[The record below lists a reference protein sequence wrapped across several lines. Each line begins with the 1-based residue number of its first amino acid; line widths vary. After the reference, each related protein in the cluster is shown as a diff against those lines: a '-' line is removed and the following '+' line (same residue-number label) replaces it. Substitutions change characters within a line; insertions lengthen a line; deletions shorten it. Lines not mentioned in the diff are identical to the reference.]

1 MRSDNFRLI
10 AEVAKRRPL
19 WDTNMAMSCR
29 KDEFLTQWAG
39 VAHHMQLDILT
50 CKKRFKTLRDS
61 YRAEVRKIQ
70 QKRISMSNWPYF
82 RALEF
87 LRHIFDPQCLIPFP
101 PEPYDGSSELGDS
114 YELSGLGDF
123 SIDVDVDLDNDDS
136 VDFEI
141 IGDIFKRE
149 SAERQDSGSDL
160 GSVTRQQQ
168 ADSST
173 ATKLPSSD
181 PELSPRLLS
190 PLHLPPNHA
199 SLPRP
204 PPPSKRCRRR
214 KTSSSCDGPISSG
227 YSSGHQNMA
236 KVAASVVDSAMKE
249 DSDYSFLVSLMP
261 HLKSLSTMNNLRFRM
276 EANRLLMDLN
286 REELQG
292 QREQERERGLSGP
305 IGLPR
310 LTPAPDSSFA
320 TQQDQQHQ
328 QHFSNSNSSYLYDH
342 EKHNGRVPSPSS
354 SGYVDIS
361 MVECDVKI
369 ENEPLL

>member
-19 WDTNMAMSCR
+19 WDTNMAMACR
-29 KDEFLTQWAG
+29 KDEFLTQWAC
-39 VAHHMQLDILT
+39 VAHHMQLDIIT

-87 LRHIFDPQCLIPFP
+87 LRHIFDPQCLVPFP
-101 PEPYDGSSELGDS
+101 PEPFDNGAELADNYD
-114 YELSGLGDF
+114 LSGLGDF

-136 VDFEI
+136 VDFEV

-149 SAERQDSGSDL
+149 PSERQDSGSDL

-173 ATKLPSSD
+173 ANKLPNSD

-227 YSSGHQNMA
+227 YSSSHQDMSKA
-236 KVAASVVDSAMKE
+236 AAVADAAMKD

-261 HLKSLSTMNNLRFRM
+261 HLKSLSTMNNLKFRV
-276 EANRLLMDLN
+276 EVNRLLMELN
-286 REELQG
+286 REELQR
-292 QREQERERGLSGP
+292 QPQERGLGGP
-305 IGLPR
+305 NGLPK

-320 TQQDQQHQ
+320 TQQDQQHL
-328 QHFSNSNSSYLYDH
+328 SNSSYHYGN
-342 EKHNGRVPSPSS
+342 ENHNGSVPSPSS

-361 MVECDVKI
+361 MIECDVKI

>member
-19 WDTNMAMSCR
+19 WDTNMAMACR

-50 CKKRFKTLRDS
+50 CKKRFKCLRDS

-70 QKRISMSNWPYF
+70 QKRITMSHWPYF

-87 LRHIFDPQCLIPFP
+87 LRHIFDPQCLVPFP
-101 PEPYDGSSELGDS
+101 PEPFDGVPELAEN
-114 YELSGLGDF
+114 YEISGLGDF

-160 GSVTRQQQ
+160 GSATRQRK

-173 ATKLPSSD
+173 ATKLPNSD

-190 PLHLPPNHA
+190 PLNLPPNHA
-199 SLPRP
+199 LLPTP

-214 KTSSSCDGPISSG
+214 KTSSSCDGPTSSG
-227 YSSGHQNMA
+227 YSSSHQD
-236 KVAASVVDSAMKE
+236 KAAAVVDAAMKN

-261 HLKSLSTMNNLRFRM
+261 HLKSLSTMNNLRFRV

-286 REELQG
+286 REELQR
-292 QREQERERGLSGP
+292 QPQERGLG
-305 IGLPR
+305 GLPK

-320 TQQDQQHQ
+320 TEQDQQHL
-328 QHFSNSNSSYLYDH
+328 SNSSYYYEH
-342 EKHNGRVPSPSS
+342 EKHNGGAASPSS